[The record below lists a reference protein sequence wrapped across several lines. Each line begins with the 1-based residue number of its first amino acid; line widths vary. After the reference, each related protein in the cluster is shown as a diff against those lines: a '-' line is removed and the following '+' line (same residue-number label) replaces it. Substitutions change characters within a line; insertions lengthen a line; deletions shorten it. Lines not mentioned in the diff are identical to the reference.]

1 MKFFIR
7 NTEKLDYDFLK
18 LIPVEMQKL
27 FIECADENKLN
38 AINKYFN
45 DSNLKLSDELLW
57 EKHYDNP
64 IEIADIIGTFIEN
77 NENYKINMWVSL
89 DKDFFININEYNAD
103 KIIRYLYE
111 RYPW

>member
-1 MKFFIR
+1 MESIVQLYSDKPGEIL
-7 NTEKLDYDFLK
+7 NFL
-18 LIPVEMQKL
+18 
-27 FIECADENKLN
+27 
-38 AINKYFN
+38 NKYFN

-89 DKDFFININEYNAD
+89 DKDFY
-103 KIIRYLYE
+103 
-111 RYPW
+111 

>member
-1 MKFFIR
+1 MESIVQLYSDKPGEIL
-7 NTEKLDYDFLK
+7 NFL
-18 LIPVEMQKL
+18 
-27 FIECADENKLN
+27 
-38 AINKYFN
+38 NKYFN

-89 DKDFFININEYNAD
+89 DKDYFININEYNAD